1 MMHCLLYHALCA
13 VHVSSGNEKNHR
25 CVLKKKKKGS
35 GKKNH
40 LEFNQVLKSVNCG

>member
-1 MMHCLLYHALCA
+1 MMHCLLYNTLYAE
-13 VHVSSGNEKNHR
+13 HVNSGNEKNHR
-25 CVLKKKKKGS
+25 CVLKKKKGS